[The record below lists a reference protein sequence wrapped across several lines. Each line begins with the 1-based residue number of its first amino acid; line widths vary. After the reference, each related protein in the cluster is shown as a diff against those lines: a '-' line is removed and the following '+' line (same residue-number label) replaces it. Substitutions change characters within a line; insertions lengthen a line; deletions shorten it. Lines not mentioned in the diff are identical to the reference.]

1 MKSFIKRTILLFII
15 MSILIPSNIQTISAS
30 SGTVNNAVKFID
42 VKNTSWYYSYVTRL
56 AELKITG
63 GYTDGTFKPNNS
75 VTRAEFVTFLCNVKG
90 YKQSQGN
97 PFVDS
102 QKSWASGYITTALA
116 NGFIDLTEDK
126 KFRPN
131 DAVTRQEVAEMMC
144 KALNIQADS
153 TSKSPYA
160 DVTNNTGYSTAAYN
174 NYLMRGSE
182 KDGMIYFQPKDKL
195 TRAEAAAVIVNA
207 FDYNVDKMGFL
218 NKKIAEQKKKEA
230 EAEKTQ
236 KSIEKKPAT
245 FKESVNFL
253 KQEGVLTGISESAFK
268 STDNITKEQYIKL
281 LLLAVDVNTAQT
293 EDFIKSAVNLG
304 ILQNGEVTANT
315 KAKNIT
321 RSELAKWTLRAYE
334 KLNNVQYPD
343 YLEAYKTMVT
353 DYMKLNKEDKTN
365 SLKCVSEGLLT
376 PVNGEFKPNDACT
389 NGTAALLLHLLLS
402 AEQREIAK
410 PIFATPDKKFE
421 EFLSASNYQNAV
433 KVFSMWNIDR
443 VVDGKILWNTE
454 VNGVCLLPT
463 LSNKHSNKEA
473 YEAIKALVGYARKH
487 GNHVE
492 GYYCYGGVD
501 NHLQIFYTN
510 KNAAQKGRTRVNYNF
525 SMMMRFNNDKLRIFN
540 DAGEEKIQK
549 EKTDYRWCIRQ
560 LYNTYTNMFPESVD
574 EYQSQEMIEPLTA
587 LLNVIYEPKLADY
600 LLKYILKENRT
611 RNEHNWESKD
621 YTHKG
626 CIYPS
631 QFKEVEVQ
639 VKQNG
644 ALYLGTNKIN

>member
-1 MKSFIKRTILLFII
+1 MKSFFKRTILLFII
-15 MSILIPSNIQTISAS
+15 MSILILSNIQTISAS
-30 SGTVNNAVKFID
+30 SGDVSNAVKFTD

-63 GYTDGTFKPNNS
+63 GYTDGTFKPNNP
-75 VTRAEFVTFLCNVKG
+75 VTRAEFVTFLCNAKG

-97 PFVDS
+97 PFDDS
-102 QKSWASGYITTALA
+102 QKSWSSGYITTGLA
-116 NGFIDLTEDK
+116 NGFFELASDR

-131 DAVTRQEVAEMMC
+131 EAITRQEVVEIMC
-144 KALNIQADS
+144 RALNIFPDE
-153 TSKSPYA
+153 TTKTPYA
-160 DVTNNTGYSTAAYN
+160 DVKINSGYSTAAYN

-182 KDGMIYFQPKDKL
+182 KDGMIYFQPQDKL
-195 TRAEAAAVIVNA
+195 TRAEAAAVVVNA
-207 FDYNVDKMGFL
+207 YDYNVDKLEFL
-218 NKKIAEQKKKEA
+218 NKKIAEEKQKEA

-253 KQEGVLTGISESAFK
+253 KQQGILTDTLESAFK

-281 LLLAVDVNTAQT
+281 LLLAVDENTAQT
-293 EDFIKSAVNLG
+293 EDYINSAVNLG
-304 ILQNGEVTANT
+304 ILQNGEVDFNS
-315 KAKNIT
+315 KSNKIK
-321 RSELAKWTLRAYE
+321 RSEMAKWTLRSYE

-343 YLEAYKTMVT
+343 YLEAYKTMIT
-353 DYMKLNKEDKTN
+353 DYKTLNKENKTN

-376 PVNGEFKPNDACT
+376 PVNGEFKPNDPCT
-389 NGTAALLLHLLLS
+389 NGTAALLLHRLLS

-410 PIFATPDKKFE
+410 PIFATPDKEFE
-421 EFLSASNYQNAV
+421 EFLSEANYQSAV

-463 LSNKHSNKEA
+463 LSNRHSNKEA
-473 YEAIKALVGYARKH
+473 YEAIKVLVSYARKH

-510 KNAAQKGRTRVNYNF
+510 KNAAEKGRTRINYNF

-560 LYNTYTNMFPESVD
+560 LYNTFKNMFPESVD
-574 EYQSQEMIEPLTA
+574 EYQSQEMIEPLKA

-611 RNEHNWESKD
+611 RNEHNWKSKD
-621 YTHKG
+621 YIHKG
-626 CIYPS
+626 CIYPC
-631 QFKEVEVQ
+631 QFKGLEVQ
-639 VKQNG
+639 VKQDG